1 MTTFD
6 LAIVGGGILGLAT
19 GREFL
24 RRDPSARVVVLE
36 KEDRLSLHQTG
47 RNSGVIHSGIY
58 YAPGSA
64 KARFC
69 VAGARA
75 MIEYCEEQKIPY
87 ARPGKL
93 IVATSEAE
101 LGRLEELER
110 RAGANGVA
118 GVTRLDPNG
127 IRDHEPEVT
136 GVAAL
141 HVPSTAI
148 VDFRL
153 VASALASD
161 LGRAGA
167 EIRLRSKV
175 LALSTTPAHVAVT
188 TSSET
193 IECGQVIACAGVGSD
208 AIARDIGGSDAMR
221 IVPFRGDY
229 YRLAPERRGLVR
241 GLIYPVPDPRFPFLG
256 VHFTPRIDG
265 DVWLGPN
272 AVLAPGT
279 EAYRRTDFHLAETLG
294 FVGYPGFRKMAL
306 RYWKFGAAE
315 ILRDYSKRLFL
326 ATLREYVPALQSSD
340 LLPGPSGIRA
350 QAIGSD
356 GKLIDDFWFE
366 TLPRVLVVR
375 NAPSPAATASLVL
388 AREIVDRA
396 LASASL

>member
-1 MTTFD
+1 LTTFD

-340 LLPGPSGIRA
+340 LLSGPSGIRA